1 MMHKRSTSFP
11 AAALAAAF
19 AVAGIGGAATGAGA
33 AESQSAD
40 QIIAGSGKNDDKSF
54 CGSKP
59 IVLGIHDGFGING
72 WSKTSMASV
81 RSEAAK
87 CPNVKQLVVIGQGD
101 LQKSISDV
109 NAMVAQGIDAL
120 VIIPDFGKSQLPS
133 IKAATTAGVKVVPWA
148 ADPGGDGGKDY
159 VTYVD
164 WDVRATGQ
172 VLAAWVAKAI
182 HDKGDV
188 VFLGGP
194 AGNPVS
200 AATLEGIHDVFKD
213 HPGINLVTGYKD
225 WAVSNWDPSQTQK
238 VLSSLLAKYPNIAA
252 VIDDSG
258 GDASVAVFRTYE
270 AANRPLVP
278 LATFEGNV
286 LACEYAKIKPK
297 HPGLE
302 LATISGRNWTGR
314 IAARKAIA
322 AAQGLPENEPSIYKL
337 PLFEDTLGGLAPQ
350 CDPKQA
356 PDASLS
362 AKLSPDERETY
373 GKTE

>member
-1 MMHKRSTSFP
+1 M
-11 AAALAAAF
+11 
-19 AVAGIGGAATGAGA
+19 GANA
-33 AESQSAD
+33 AESQSID
-40 QIIAGSGKNDDKSF
+40 QIIAASGKNDDKSF
-54 CGSKP
+54 CGTKP

-133 IKAATTAGVKVVPWA
+133 IKAATKAGVKVVLWA
-148 ADPGGDGGKDY
+148 ADPGGEGGKDY

-172 VLAAWVAKAI
+172 VLAEWVAKAI

-238 VLSSLLAKYPNIAA
+238 VLSSLLAKSDRVEPEPQL
-252 VIDDSG
+252 D
-258 GDASVAVFRTYE
+258 
-270 AANRPLVP
+270 RPRR
-278 LATFEGNV
+278 G
-286 LACEYAKIKPK
+286 
-297 HPGLE
+297 
-302 LATISGRNWTGR
+302 
-314 IAARKAIA
+314 
-322 AAQGLPENEPSIYKL
+322 AQSDRRRAGTAGE
-337 PLFEDTLGGLAPQ
+337 
-350 CDPKQA
+350 
-356 PDASLS
+356 
-362 AKLSPDERETY
+362 
-373 GKTE
+373 

>member
-1 MMHKRSTSFP
+1 MMGRRSTSF
-11 AAALAAAF
+11 AAVALAAACVA
-19 AVAGIGGAATGAGA
+19 AVGANA
-33 AESQSAD
+33 AESQSMD
-40 QIIAGSGKNDDKSF
+40 QIIAASGKNDDKSF

-133 IKAATTAGVKVVPWA
+133 IKAATAAGVKVVPWA
-148 ADPGGDGGKDY
+148 ADPGGEGGKDY
-159 VTYVD
+159 VAYVD

-172 VLAAWVAKAI
+172 VLAEWVAKAI

-200 AATLEGIHDVFKD
+200 AATLDGIHDVFKD

-238 VLSSLLAKYPNIAA
+238 GLSSLLAK
-252 VIDDSG
+252 
-258 GDASVAVFRTYE
+258 
-270 AANRPLVP
+270 
-278 LATFEGNV
+278 
-286 LACEYAKIKPK
+286 
-297 HPGLE
+297 
-302 LATISGRNWTGR
+302 
-314 IAARKAIA
+314 
-322 AAQGLPENEPSIYKL
+322 
-337 PLFEDTLGGLAPQ
+337 
-350 CDPKQA
+350 
-356 PDASLS
+356 
-362 AKLSPDERETY
+362 
-373 GKTE
+373 